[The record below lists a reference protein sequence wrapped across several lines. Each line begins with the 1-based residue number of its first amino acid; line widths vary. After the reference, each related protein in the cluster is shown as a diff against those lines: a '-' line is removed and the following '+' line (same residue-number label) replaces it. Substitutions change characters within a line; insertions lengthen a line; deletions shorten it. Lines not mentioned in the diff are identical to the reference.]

1 MPQGKALDLSQVG
14 PVVGSDATIT
24 GANDYGPTAGSDL
37 FIVTAGIARKPGMSR
52 DDLLKTNTGIVKA
65 VAEQIKKTSPNAFV
79 IVVSN
84 PLDAMCY
91 VMKQVTGFPRE
102 RVIGM
107 AGVLDSA
114 RMATFIAQELKVSVK
129 NVNAFVMGGHG
140 DTMVPMPRY
149 TTVAGV
155 PLPEL
160 LSKDKIDAIVKRTA
174 NGGAEIVALLK
185 TGSAF
190 YAPSASAV
198 QMAEAILYDR
208 RQIFPCAVWL
218 QGEYGLKDV
227 YVGVPVK
234 LGARGLE
241 EVIQLKLIGG
251 RTGGFEQIGGSGPRT
266 AEDHRSLMLLA
277 IDVGNTHITVGLF
290 RDRTLQHTWRLN
302 THRHYTSDELGIHF
316 LNLLAT
322 KNLDASMLDGVCIAS
337 VVPSLDEPLTAMSRT
352 YLRQTPIVVGPET
365 RLGIK
370 NLYRKPEEVGADRLV
385 NAVAVHALYRKP
397 VIVVDFGTA
406 TTFDCVSARGDYLGG
421 AICPGLELAGEWLA
435 THTAKLPQSRIS
447 NPAGERDRKDHKRK
461 LAKRPLI
468 RLYSPG

>member
-1 MPQGKALDLSQVG
+1 MRKKITVVGAGNVGASAAAWLAEKGAFDVVLVDVVEGLPQGKALDLLQAG
-14 PVVGSDATIT
+14 PVLGSDAQVVGS
-24 GANDYGPTAGSDL
+24 NDYGPTAGSDL

-65 VAEQIKKTSPNAFV
+65 VAEQIKKTSPDAFV

-91 VMKQVTGFPRE
+91 VMKQVTGFSRE

-149 TTVAGV
+149 TTVSGI

-160 LSKDKIDAIVKRTA
+160 LPQEKIDAIVQRTA

-208 RQIFPCAVWL
+208 RHILPCAVWL

-227 YVGVPVK
+227 YVGVPAK

-241 EVIQLKLIGG
+241 EVIKLKL
-251 RTGGFEQIGGSGPRT
+251 T
-266 AEDHRSLMLLA
+266 
-277 IDVGNTHITVGLF
+277 
-290 RDRTLQHTWRLN
+290 
-302 THRHYTSDELGIHF
+302 
-316 LNLLAT
+316 
-322 KNLDASMLDGVCIAS
+322 
-337 VVPSLDEPLTAMSRT
+337 
-352 YLRQTPIVVGPET
+352 
-365 RLGIK
+365 
-370 NLYRKPEEVGADRLV
+370 PEEQNALNKSAD
-385 NAVAVHALYRKP
+385 AVR
-397 VIVVDFGTA
+397 
-406 TTFDCVSARGDYLGG
+406 
-421 AICPGLELAGEWLA
+421 ELQGI
-435 THTAKLPQSRIS
+435 T
-447 NPAGERDRKDHKRK
+447 GV
-461 LAKRPLI
+461 
-468 RLYSPG
+468 